1 MPFLENIKRI
11 ATGRTESERKQ
22 VAAANI
28 QIRRKA
34 LATELR
40 EREKQSVR
48 LSTEKVR
55 AKADAKLKTIRSPPR
70 FSMNYGSPF
79 GQPRR
84 QPRQLAPP
92 RTLTPRVKSKKKS
105 KKKKRIY
112 QGPVQQIQQKRWDP
126 IFGGYK

>member
-1 MPFLENIKRI
+1 MTFFEKVKQI

-22 VAAANI
+22 VAVANI
-28 QIRRKA
+28 QIRKKA
-34 LATELR
+34 LAAELR

-79 GQPRR
+79 GQPR
-84 QPRQLAPP
+84 QLAPP

-112 QGPVQQIQQKRWDP
+112 QGPVQQIQQKRYDP
-126 IFGGYK
+126 IFGGYR